1 MKWRRAEEQ
10 PVRRLDGSMPAS
22 FDVREIE
29 QSFARAGA
37 NSLFAA
43 AVSSATHTLR
53 QHSMI

>member
-1 MKWRRAEEQ
+1 
-10 PVRRLDGSMPAS
+10 MPAS